1 MAVPKYTLDN
11 ISPTAPPKF
20 TYTEIATGETIVR
33 DSKFPDDEVQG
44 DAPQDG
50 GNDATTSGHT
60 TFNESGE
67 QAGESIYGK
76 TALETRTYKT
86 KDPDKDINMGP
97 GVRSLFNK
105 WSIHDYNNRATGVA
119 GEKNAYQNY
128 NKAVTSGNDDNI
140 LNPTAR
146 RIVNYAQDHG
156 GIGYSYS
163 FGDFA
168 STEHY
173 GQISNEYLITLRR
186 FAYPCGDDLLNTMGV
201 DSKGNPIDLGQPDLA
216 RVLTWM
222 SPSLGNDM
230 KEVLK
235 FGTSFP
241 WKDVESQ
248 IQEVQG
254 NAKKRGALG
263 EMMDSSSLG
272 RAVEAGLNGKSAAE
286 AQTIRDKGAGFDPMK
301 ETYPNKV
308 FGPLNVIK
316 KVLAREQG
324 LEFDS
329 TFTLTFHYDL
339 RGFTGTSPKVAFMDT
354 LSNILA
360 LTYNNAPFWGGAVRY
375 TGSGSVGKPFGDYD
389 KLKNGDYAGFLG
401 SLTTQLKSSMGAAFD
416 DIGKA
421 ASGLLN
427 GKGIN
432 ALGDSKIMDNIIG
445 GGLMKLLNGP
455 QGGTVINAF
464 LTGDPTGQ
472 WHMTVGNP
480 MNPMMVCGNLALQS
494 SSVEFEGP
502 LGYEGFPSKI
512 KLTVELKPA
521 RPRDKGEI
529 ESMFNAGRGRVY
541 LQPEVEGSVDIDA
554 VVDVSAYGN
563 KDRGKFTPGLTEKL
577 SNFGHG

>member
-1 MAVPKYTLDN
+1 MANYTLDD
-11 ISPTAPPKF
+11 ILPGPPTQYI
-20 TYTEIATGETIVR
+20 YTEIATGEQIVR
-33 DSKFPDDEVQG
+33 NEQLSDDEVAG
-44 DAPQDG
+44 APPADG
-50 GNDATTSGHT
+50 GNDAAIQGTNS
-60 TFNESGE
+60 FRESGE
-67 QAGESIYGK
+67 TAGESLYGK
-76 TALETRTYKT
+76 TTIDSRTYKT
-86 KDPDKDINMGP
+86 KDPDKEFNQGP
-97 GVRSLFNK
+97 GVRSLYNK
-105 WSIHDYNNRATGVA
+105 WSLHNYNNRATGTA
-119 GEKNAYQNY
+119 GEKFSFLHY

-146 RIVNYAQDHG
+146 RIVNYAQDQG
-156 GIGYSYS
+156 GIGYSYK
-163 FGDFA
+163 FIDFRA
-168 STEHY
+168 TEHY

-186 FAYPCGDDLLNTMGV
+186 FAYPCGDDLMNTMGV

-222 SPSLGNDM
+222 SPALGNDM

-235 FGTSFP
+235 FGTGFP

-254 NAKKRGALG
+254 NAQKRGKLG
-263 EMMDSSSLG
+263 EFMDSSSLG
-272 RAVEAGLNGKSAAE
+272 RAVEAGLSGKSAAE
-286 AQTIRDKGAGFDPMK
+286 AQTIRDKGGGFDPIK

-329 TFTLTFHYDL
+329 TFNLTFHYDL
-339 RGFTGTSPKVAFMDT
+339 KGITGTSPKVAFMDT

-360 LTYNNAPFWGGAVRY
+360 LTYNNAPFWGGSVRY

-401 SLTTQLKSSMGAAFD
+401 SLTTQLKSSMGGAFD

-421 ASGLLN
+421 ASGLLS

-502 LGYEGFPSKI
+502 LSYEGFPSKI

-529 ESMFNAGRGRVY
+529 ESMFNAGRGRIY
-541 LQPEVEGSVDIDA
+541 LQPEVEGAVDLDA
-554 VVDVSAYGN
+554 IVDVSAYGN
-563 KDRGKFTPGLTEKL
+563 KDRGKFTPGFSEKL